1 MEDSDMNCMKHR
13 RQREKSCDKVVRELL
28 GQKIQQVMRES
39 MIIGV
44 DGALENLRKETE
56 ALKEA
61 NNNGTNEQ

>member
-1 MEDSDMNCMKHR
+1 MNCMKHR

>member
-1 MEDSDMNCMKHR
+1 MNCMKHR
-13 RQREKSCDKVVRELL
+13 RQREKGCDKVVRELL